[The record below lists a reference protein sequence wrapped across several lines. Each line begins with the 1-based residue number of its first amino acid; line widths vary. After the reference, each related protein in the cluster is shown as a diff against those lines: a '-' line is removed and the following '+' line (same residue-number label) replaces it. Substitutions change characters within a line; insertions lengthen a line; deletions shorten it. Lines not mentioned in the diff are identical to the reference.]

1 MFQYKIK
8 CLCLDIL
15 ISSLGLATKVLAQPF
30 IDKAV
35 FKICVSFKVKLY
47 PLGFQI
53 EPQYFLFFLN
63 LIKECYANKKDSQ
76 NIRFRGALHKDKG

>member
-1 MFQYKIK
+1 MEKSCLLCYIRAAFYSALRYFLLMFQYKIK

-30 IDKAV
+30 IDRAV

-47 PLGFQI
+47 PLGFHI
-53 EPQYFLFFLN
+53 EPQYF
-63 LIKECYANKKDSQ
+63 
-76 NIRFRGALHKDKG
+76 